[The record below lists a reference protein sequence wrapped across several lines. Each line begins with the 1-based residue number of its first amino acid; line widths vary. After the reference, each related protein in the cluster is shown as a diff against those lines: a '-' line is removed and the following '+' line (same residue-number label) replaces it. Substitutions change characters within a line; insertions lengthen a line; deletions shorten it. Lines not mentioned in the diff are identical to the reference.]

1 MRFLGSTVRRC
12 WAISFVL
19 LLLGQAPA
27 LAKEIECPSTIQ
39 VQESADLAKLEGW
52 RTYDTSVAGAH
63 HFFDVGFSEG
73 PPEKLVFRTPSKST
87 KTKLKK
93 LDVYDFSSGVTDEI
107 WVSCL
112 YRDTALSLTRKLPGK
127 LSRCEV
133 AYDEKTGFRSV
144 KRVDCFEQRPTE
156 PSP

>member
-1 MRFLGSTVRRC
+1 MRFPGNPVHRC
-12 WAISFVL
+12 LATSFVL
-19 LLLGQAPA
+19 LLVWQVPA
-27 LAKEIECPSTIQ
+27 LAKEIECPSTIS
-39 VQESADLAKLEGW
+39 VQESADLAKFEGW

-73 PPEKLVFRTPSKST
+73 PPEKLVFRTPSKSITT
-87 KTKLKK
+87 KRKK

-112 YRDTALSLTRKLPGK
+112 YRDTALSLTRQLPDK

-144 KRVDCFEQRPTE
+144 KRVDCF
-156 PSP
+156 